1 MRAAPRWFQRMT
13 GWYAR
18 RLIQHMNNASD
29 LAREPEAVPIDY
41 GVSKAAVLS
50 LTKALA
56 RSEGPA
62 IRVNAVAPG
71 PIRRTWPRVRH
82 LHFATDLQ
90 QIVTELDALP
100 RSKALQRMGTPVR
113 ERLVLTPSEHVG
125 RGSVGRVGCADSGTD
140 WGTDWGTARRSHCR
154 ARPRSGQCGGSV
166 GSPALTGS
174 DASWSSRSR
183 SGMSCRECW

>member
-56 RSEGPA
+56 RSEGPV

-71 PIRRTWPRVRH
+71 PIWTEFWTKPGGFAESMGAFYGLPPREAVEHEVKKRE
-82 LHFATDLQ
+82 LPAGRLGVPEEVADAVILGSGRASF
-90 QIVTELDALP
+90 VT
-100 RSKALQRMGTPVR
+100 
-113 ERLVLTPSEHVG
+113 
-125 RGSVGRVGCADSGTD
+125 GSV
-140 WGTDWGTARRSHCR
+140 WGVD
-154 ARPRSGQCGGSV
+154 GGSV
-166 GSPALTGS
+166 RGFL
-174 DASWSSRSR
+174 
-183 SGMSCRECW
+183 